1 MEMREAL
8 RVFADNRDGAVAM
21 VSSGQTPTM
30 WEVGHIPQTMYFTGM
45 SYSAAGAL
53 GFAMMRP
60 DLQVVAVEGDGAML
74 MGMANLATI
83 GRYAPK
89 NLTVL
94 VMNNQTY
101 LGSFKGYLDSAT
113 VTTDLPA
120 VAMATGFTYAE
131 TADNPEDLELAIKQA
146 MSTEGPTMVVANVDK
161 SRVLDAAKQA
171 TRPDRTD
178 FAMEFDRWVHDNPLP
193 ADQAPQIAVPSQ
205 ARQQGERF
213 GKGAGTIIYQAIKDA
228 GIDFIVYL
236 PDGELY
242 PIIEEAEFDPDM
254 MTVCCNREDEGIAIA
269 GGAAHAG
276 LKPAILMEGTGIG
289 FSGLIIA
296 HEILSR
302 VPLLIISSHSQEMGI
317 RLPHNDI
324 ATMVNEPILRSLNI
338 HTVVLRHLDDA
349 TLYIAESQRS
359 ARVLRA
365 PAAVIIPPHVMAEQ
379 S

>member
-8 RVFADNRDGAVAM
+8 RVFAENRNGAVAM

-30 WEVGHIPQTMYFTGM
+30 WEVGHEPQTMYFTGM

-53 GFAMMRP
+53 GFAIMRP

-74 MGMANLATI
+74 MGLANLATI

-101 LGSFKGYLDSAT
+101 LGSFKGYLDSST
-113 VTTDLPA
+113 ISTDLPG

-146 MSTEGPTMVVANVDK
+146 MGTEGPTMVLANVDK
-161 SRVLDAAKQA
+161 TRVLDAEKQR

-178 FAMEFDRWVHDNPLP
+178 FAAEFDRWVHDHPP
-193 ADQAPQIAVPSQ
+193 ADADVPQARVPSQ

-213 GKGAGTIIYQAIKDA
+213 GKGAGTRIYQAIKDA

-242 PIIEEAEFDPDM
+242 PIIEEAEYDPDM
-254 MTVCCNREDEGIAIA
+254 MTICCNREDEGIAIA

-302 VPLLIISSHSQEMGI
+302 VPLLIVSSHPQEMGI

-324 ATMVNEPILRSLNI
+324 ATMVNEPILRALNI
-338 HTVVLRHLDDA
+338 HTVVLRHLNDA
-349 TLYIAESQRS
+349 GLYIAESQRS

-365 PAAVIIPPHVMAEQ
+365 PAAVIIPPHVMADQ

>member
-8 RVFADNRDGAVAM
+8 RVFANIRGSAVAM

-89 NLTVL
+89 NLTLL

-113 VTTDLPA
+113 VSTDLPG
-120 VAMATGFTYAE
+120 VALATGFTYAE
-131 TADNPEDLELAIKQA
+131 TADNPEDLDLVIKYA
-146 MSTEGPTMVVANVDK
+146 MATDGPTMVVANVDK
-161 SRVLDAAKQA
+161 SRVLDPDKQS

-178 FAMEFDRWVHDNPLP
+178 FAMEFDRWVHEHPLANTNRP
-193 ADQAPQIAVPSQ
+193 NIALPSQ
-205 ARQQGERF
+205 AREKGERF
-213 GKGAGTIIYQAIKDA
+213 GKSAGSRIYQAIKDA

-242 PIIEEAEFDPDM
+242 PIIEEAEFDPEM
-254 MTVCCNREDEGIAIA
+254 VAVCCNREDEGIAIA

-276 LKPAILMEGTGIG
+276 RKPAILMEGTGIG

-302 VPLLIISSHSQEMGI
+302 VPMLIIYSHPQEMGI

-324 ATMVNEPILRSLNI
+324 ATMVNEPLLRALNI

-349 TLYIAESQRS
+349 DLYISESQRS

-365 PAAVIIPPHVMAEQ
+365 PVAVIIPPHVMAE
-379 S
+379 

>member
-8 RVFADNRDGAVAM
+8 RVFAGNRDGAVAM

-30 WEVGHIPQTMYFTGM
+30 WEVGHEQQTMYFTGM

-53 GFAMMRP
+53 GFAMSRP
-60 DLQVVAVEGDGAML
+60 DLKTVAVEGDGAML

-101 LGSFKGYLDSAT
+101 LGSFQGYLDSAT

-120 VAMATGFTYAE
+120 VARATGFTYAE
-131 TADNPEDLELAIKQA
+131 TASTPEDLDLAIKQA
-146 MSTEGPTMVVANVDK
+146 MATDGPTMVVANVDQT
-161 SRVLDAAKQA
+161 RVLDAEMQA

-178 FAMEFDRWVHDNPLP
+178 FAMEFDRWVHDHPL
-193 ADQAPQIAVPSQ
+193 AAAHAPVPSVPTQ
-205 ARQQGERF
+205 ARHTGNRF
-213 GKGAGTIIYQAIKDA
+213 GKAAGPRIYAALKKA

-242 PIIEEAEFDPDM
+242 PVLEEAEYDPEM
-254 MTVCCNREDEGIAIA
+254 MTVACNREDEGIAIA
-269 GGAAHAG
+269 GGAVHAG
-276 LKPAILMEGTGIG
+276 RKAAILMEGTGVG

-302 VPLLIISSHSQEMGI
+302 VPMLIVSSHSQEMGI

-324 ATMVNEPILRSLNI
+324 ATMVNEPILRALNI
-338 HTVVLRHLDDA
+338 HTVVLRHLADA
-349 TLYIAESQRS
+349 ELYITESQRS
-359 ARVLRA
+359 ARVLRQ
-365 PAAVIIPPHVMAEQ
+365 PAAVVIPPHVMAE
-379 S
+379 SD